1 MRKIDVPRVD
11 DLRLA
16 FVDLQG
22 AELTVAAQALV
33 EQRLLFFYQPRLQ
46 QQRAHFS
53 RRLEPGNASRLAQH
67 GGLVRGT
74 QMG

>member
-1 MRKIDVPRVD
+1 MRKIDVARVD
-11 DLRLA
+11 ALRPA
-16 FVDLQG
+16 IVYLQG
-22 AELTVAAQALV
+22 AELTVAAQALI

-67 GGLVRGT
+67 GGLVRRT
-74 QMG
+74 EMG

>member
-1 MRKIDVPRVD
+1 MGEIDLAGVN

-16 FVDLQG
+16 VGDLQG
-22 AELTVAAQALV
+22 AELAVAAQALI
-33 EQRLLFFYQPRLQ
+33 EERLLLFYQPGFQ

-53 RRLEPGNASRLAQH
+53 RRLEPGNTARLAQH

-74 QMG
+74 QVR